1 MTQAR
6 IKISLII
13 LTLIVIVF
21 GAYVR
26 LTDAGLGCPDWP
38 GCYGQ
43 LVPSGIS
50 GYEDADEYDAGKA
63 WREMIH
69 RYLAG
74 FLGIGIFGL
83 ALYSLRTCN
92 GFRSLELALVPLVVF
107 QSILGMF
114 TVTLLLKPLV
124 VSLHLMGG
132 LTILCVLWWSLL
144 RDLDLKGSVIKQ
156 SGLLKRVGWLA
167 FSALVVQI
175 FLGGWTSTNY
185 AALACTDFP
194 TCHGSLMPPIH
205 FREAFTLWR
214 GLGINYEYGVLDS
227 ATRTT
232 IHYVHR
238 FWALVTVI
246 LAATFLV
253 SSVLFGD
260 RRLKISS
267 SFVFVAISVQV
278 GLGISNVLYGLPLG
292 VAVAHNGGAAV
303 LTLAMLTHL
312 YLIVLKR
319 PRNES

>member
-1 MTQAR
+1 MIVVR
-6 IKISLII
+6 IKTFLLI

-38 GCYGQ
+38 GCYGK
-43 LVPSGIS
+43 LVPSGVS
-50 GYEDADEYDAGKA
+50 GYEGSGEYDSGKA

-83 ALYSLRTCN
+83 ALYLLRS
-92 GFRSLELALVPLVVF
+92 GRRFRSLELVLVPLVVF

-132 LTILCVLWWSLL
+132 LTILSVLWWSLL
-144 RDLDLKGSVIKQ
+144 RDLNLKSSVIEK
-156 SGLLKRVGWLA
+156 SGLLKKLGWLT

-214 GLGINYEYGVLDS
+214 GLGIDYEYGVLDS

-238 FWALVTVI
+238 LWALVTVVLVANF
-246 LAATFLV
+246 LAA
-253 SSVLFGD
+253 SVFFGD

-267 SFVFVAISVQV
+267 LLIFAAISTQV
-278 GLGISNVLYGLPLG
+278 GLGISNVVYGLPLG

-303 LTLAMLTHL
+303 LTLVMLSHL

-319 PRNES
+319 PPNES

>member
-1 MTQAR
+1 MTVVR
-6 IKISLII
+6 IKTFLIL
-13 LTLIVIVF
+13 LTLTVIVF

-38 GCYGQ
+38 GCYGK
-43 LVPSGIS
+43 LVPSGSS
-50 GYEDADEYDAGKA
+50 GYEGSGEYDSGKA

-83 ALYSLRTCN
+83 ALHSLRVGN
-92 GFRSLELALVPLVVF
+92 GFRSLELTLLPLIVF

-132 LTILCVLWWSLL
+132 LTILSVLWWSLL
-144 RDLDLKGSVIKQ
+144 RDLGLKRSVIKK
-156 SGLLKRVGWLA
+156 SGLLKKLGWLA

-194 TCHGSLMPPIH
+194 TCQGSLMPPIH

-214 GLGINYEYGVLDS
+214 GLGIDYEYGVLDS

-238 FWALVTVI
+238 FWALVTVA
-246 LAATFLV
+246 LVANFLV
-253 SSVLFGD
+253 VSILFGD
-260 RRLKISS
+260 RRLKLSS
-267 SFVFVAISVQV
+267 TLVFAAISAQV
-278 GLGISNVLYGLPLG
+278 GLGISNVIYGLPLG
-292 VAVAHNGGAAV
+292 VAVAHNGVAAI

-312 YLIVLKR
+312 YLIIIEPMRK
-319 PRNES
+319 

>member
-1 MTQAR
+1 MIVVKLKTF
-6 IKISLII
+6 LLI

-38 GCYGQ
+38 GCYGK
-43 LVPSGIS
+43 LVPSGVS
-50 GYEDADEYDAGKA
+50 GYEGSGEYDSGKA

-74 FLGIGIFGL
+74 FLGVGIFGL
-83 ALYSLRTCN
+83 ALYSLRS
-92 GFRSLELALVPLVVF
+92 GSRFRSLELVLVPLVVF

-132 LTILCVLWWSLL
+132 LTILSVLWWSLL
-144 RDLDLKGSVIKQ
+144 RDLDLRSSVIKK
-156 SGLLKRVGWLA
+156 SGLLKKLGWLT

-214 GLGINYEYGVLDS
+214 GLGIDYEYGVLDS

-238 FWALVTVI
+238 FWALVTVV
-246 LAATFLV
+246 LVASFLTA
-253 SSVLFGD
+253 SVFFGD

-267 SFVFVAISVQV
+267 SLIFAAISTQV
-278 GLGISNVLYGLPLG
+278 GLGISNVVYGLPLG

-303 LTLAMLTHL
+303 LTLVMLTHL
-312 YLIVLKR
+312 YFIVLKR
-319 PRNES
+319 PPNES

>member
-1 MTQAR
+1 MIHVR
-6 IKISLII
+6 IKIFLII
-13 LTLIVIVF
+13 LTFIVIVF

-38 GCYGQ
+38 GCYGK

-50 GYEDADEYDAGKA
+50 GYEGSSEYDAGKA

-74 FLGIGIFGL
+74 FLWIGIFGL
-83 ALYSLRTCN
+83 ALYSLRLGN

-132 LTILCVLWWSLL
+132 LTILSVLWWSLL
-144 RDLDLKGSVIKQ
+144 RDLDLKGSVLKR
-156 SGLLKRVGWLA
+156 SGLLKIVGWLA

-214 GLGINYEYGVLDS
+214 GLGIDYEYGVLDS

-238 FWALVTVI
+238 FWALVTAV
-246 LAATFLV
+246 LVANFLV
-253 SSVLFGD
+253 ASAFFGD

-267 SFVFVAISVQV
+267 SLVFVVISVQV
-278 GLGISNVLYGLPLG
+278 CLGISNVLYGLPLG
-292 VAVAHNGGAAV
+292 VAVAHNGGAAA

-312 YLIVLKR
+312 YLIILKR

>member
-1 MTQAR
+1 M
-6 IKISLII
+6 
-13 LTLIVIVF
+13 
-21 GAYVR
+21 
-26 LTDAGLGCPDWP
+26 
-38 GCYGQ
+38 
-43 LVPSGIS
+43 
-50 GYEDADEYDAGKA
+50 
-63 WREMIH
+63 
-69 RYLAG
+69 
-74 FLGIGIFGL
+74 
-83 ALYSLRTCN
+83 
-92 GFRSLELALVPLVVF
+92 
-107 QSILGMF
+107 
-114 TVTLLLKPLV
+114 
-124 VSLHLMGG
+124 
-132 LTILCVLWWSLL
+132 
-144 RDLDLKGSVIKQ
+144 
-156 SGLLKRVGWLA
+156 GWLA